1 MTKSTTTIQT
11 LDELLR
17 QRAID
22 DDQTPLIAFPKTRT
36 SATDFEPI
44 AGAALDRFV
53 DGAAKSLIQRGL
65 VATAK
70 EIVVGICAPTDLD
83 YIVNIFALI
92 RLGYTVFQLSPRLS
106 PSAIKELLA
115 PLQPPERRI
124 LFYAPGYTNLNLD
137 SLHDLQLHEQI
148 QRSEYDDPAH
158 AKTPTFH
165 RDGIKASAEHHR
177 RCLILHSSGSTGLP
191 KPIDYTHSKL
201 MAAGIYA
208 QDATAFITM
217 PFSHA
222 LSMMSYMQSIHRRR
236 TIYAMSGYV
245 PQTHDTVTAA
255 IKAANP
261 DIVWTV
267 PYVLKLLAEKIDGIE
282 AIRGCRFVSS
292 GGSKLPDELG
302 DLLTAAGV
310 HVGMQFGSTETG
322 LILSSAY
329 RPREDKAWNYLRPPP
344 HAAPYVT
351 FKPIGTANG
360 KQQYECVVLDGHRTK
375 TISNS
380 SDPPNSWHTSDLF
393 EPHPDIPNAWKFIGR
408 ADDRVTLITGEKVL
422 PLPIE
427 GRIAAHPYVRQAVV
441 FGIDREVP
449 GLLLF
454 RAPGPATGLTDT
466 AFLEEVWPSIELAN
480 AHAEAFSQ
488 ITKEMVAAIAEDVEC
503 PLTDKSS
510 IKRGF
515 VYREFADVIDAMYEA
530 ARMADEKTSSL
541 VLSVPE
547 LEDWIL
553 RVVGETL
560 DRAINVKT
568 DFFSVGMDSLK
579 AIQLR
584 GLILRNIDLGGR
596 ESECG
601 SMIAYDC
608 GNVERLARKLWA
620 IRTGRDFE
628 DDKHGHSSI
637 TNRIN
642 TYVEKY
648 STLLSGEIQSRP
660 TGPSSKNAS
669 ILLTGATGFLGAHLL
684 AALEASANV
693 STIYALIRR
702 PDSGGAPVTAKE
714 RLQDSLRNKG
724 FDSSLRKIVPL
735 YHDLADAS
743 FALEQADQYAELSTK
758 VTHVIH
764 CAWPVNFAIP
774 LQAFESQFE
783 GLKNLLTFCAVSPR
797 RPSLLFCSSI
807 SVATAADTEII
818 PSAPILTS
826 KWCAPHGYAQSKLVG
841 ERIIERAA
849 RSGAVPAAKVLRI
862 GQITPGR
869 RRGTKLWNPSE
880 ATPLMIRAASTT
892 SSAGALPVFPGGLS
906 RDRCS
911 WIEAD
916 TLADTIFDIAGIAV
930 TSSPAYAAAAEHGTE
945 KEKEGECYEHHQQQL
960 IYNLVNPR
968 PFSWRDDLLPRLR
981 HCRLEFDVVPWP
993 EWLERLE
1000 NSTRDATVNPS
1011 RKLLE
1016 FWRRMGV
1023 DSDEEDGDGSGGIT
1037 FDTTAA
1043 QAISPALRAA
1053 ARVVDGSLL
1062 EQIVEAW
1069 GL

>member
-1 MTKSTTTIQT
+1 MAESIKAIQT

-44 AGAALDRFV
+44 TGAALDRFV
-53 DGAAKSLIQRGL
+53 DGAAKSLIHRGL
-65 VATAK
+65 VATAE

-106 PSAIKELLA
+106 PTAIKELLE

-124 LFYAPGYTNLNLD
+124 LFFAPGHTNLNLD
-137 SLHDLQLHEQI
+137 SLGDLQLHEQI

-158 AKTPTFH
+158 AKTPAFH
-165 RDGIKASAEHHR
+165 RDGVDAPAQHHR

-208 QDATAFITM
+208 QDATAFTTM

-222 LSMMSYMQSIHRRR
+222 FSMMSYMQSIHKRR

-255 IKAANP
+255 IKAASS

-267 PYVLKLLAEKIDGIE
+267 PYVIKLLAEKADGIE

-310 HVGMQFGSTETG
+310 HVGMNFGSTEAG

-351 FKPIGTANG
+351 FKPISTANG

-393 EPHPDIPNAWKFIGR
+393 EPHPHLPNAWKFIGR
-408 ADDRVTLITGEKVL
+408 ADDRITLITGEKVL

-427 GRIAAHPYVRQAVV
+427 GRIVGHPYVRQAVV

-454 RAPGPATGLTDT
+454 RAPGPATGLSDT

-480 AHAEAFSQ
+480 AQAEAFSQ
-488 ITKEMVAAIAEDVEC
+488 ITREMVAVIAEDVEC

-515 VYREFADVIDAMYEA
+515 VYREFADVIDATYRA
-530 ARMADEKTSSL
+530 ASMADEKISSL
-541 VLSVPE
+541 ALTVPE

-560 DRAINVKT
+560 DSAIDVKT

-608 GNVERLARKLWA
+608 GNAERLARKLWA
-620 IRTGRDFE
+620 IRMGRDLE
-628 DDKHGHSSI
+628 DDEHEHSSVA
-637 TNRIN
+637 NRIDA
-642 TYVEKY
+642 YVDKY
-648 STLLSGEIQSRP
+648 STLISGH
-660 TGPSSKNAS
+660 
-669 ILLTGATGFLGAHLL
+669 LLTGATGFLGAHLL

-702 PDSGGAPVTAKE
+702 PDRSGAPGTAKE

-724 FDSSLRKIVPL
+724 FDASLRKIVPL
-735 YHDLADAS
+735 YHDLADAR
-743 FALEQADQYAELSTK
+743 FALEQADRYTELSTQ

-774 LQAFESQFE
+774 LQAFEPQFE
-783 GLKNLLTFCAVSPR
+783 GLKNLLAFCAASPR
-797 RPSLLFCSSI
+797 RPSLFFCSSV
-807 SVATAADTEII
+807 SVATAAEKEII
-818 PSAPILTS
+818 PSAPISVS
-826 KWCAPHGYAQSKLVG
+826 KWCGPHGYAQSKLVG
-841 ERIIERAA
+841 ERMIERVA
-849 RSGAVPAAKVLRI
+849 RSGAVPGAKVLRI

-880 ATPLMIRAASTT
+880 ATPLMIRAASTA
-892 SSAGALPVFPGGLS
+892 SEVGALPVFPGGS
-906 RDRCS
+906 NRDLCS

-916 TLADTIFDIAGIAV
+916 TLADTILDIAGITV
-930 TSSPAYAAAAEHGTE
+930 TSSSANAAAEEQE
-945 KEKEGECYEHHQQQL
+945 KGKIENGRRFEYHEQQL
-960 IYNLVNPR
+960 VYNLVNPC
-968 PFSWRDDLLPRLR
+968 PFSWRNDLLPSLR
-981 HCRLEFDVVPWP
+981 RCGLDFEVVPWA
-993 EWLERLE
+993 EWLVRLE
-1000 NSTRDATVNPS
+1000 DSTRDATVNPS

-1016 FWRRMGV
+1016 FWRRMGD
-1023 DSDEEDGDGSGGIT
+1023 DSDKEGGGGGIT
-1037 FDTTAA
+1037 CDTTAA
-1043 QAISPALRAA
+1043 QAMSPALRDAS
-1053 ARVVDGSLL
+1053 RVVDGLLL

-1069 GL
+1069 GFSQARES